1 MPNTWQCGRVGLA
14 LIGAPLQPRL
24 GDAYIAVGRQGSSSI
39 TH

>member
-1 MPNTWQCGRVGLA
+1 MHNTWQCGRVGLA

-24 GDAYIAVGRQGSSSI
+24 GDAYIAVGRQGALVS